1 VNWGG
6 LGCSEVVL
14 GELGWIG
21 VDWGAVRCT
30 EVDWAR
36 LSGVDEDLVTDG
48 GAQVRDD
55 AHLVSWHQ
63 LAVGPHYLAR
73 SAHTC
78 SCHITRSTASA
89 LSGHVTRH
97 VTMPVTRDS
106 CPRCCH
112 ALLEAHDASSLML
125 EAIQV

>member
-1 VNWGG
+1 MHTETPHMPACMLLAPIHAAGTCASAYMRAG
-6 LGCSEVVL
+6 TCPHARHTGTDTSTDTRRLR
-14 GELGWIG
+14 WI
-21 VDWGAVRCT
+21 
-30 EVDWAR
+30 
-36 LSGVDEDLVTDG
+36 GVDEDLVTDG

-97 VTMPVTRDS
+97 V
-106 CPRCCH
+106 H
-112 ALLEAHDASSLML
+112 
-125 EAIQV
+125 